1 VIQVKVCDEDTVD
14 HVCQIKN
21 AMTTAHPTGLSILV
35 LSRIV
40 TSHVTALGV
49 LILLGAII
57 STSIQERKIGK
68 LLLID
73 HVNSTVKHDSSTAD
87 LCNDARSADV
97 LTST

>member
-1 VIQVKVCDEDTVD
+1 MVQMEVRDENAVD
-14 HVCQIKN
+14 HICKIKH
-21 AMTTAHPTGLSILV
+21 AITTIHSRVLLEV
-35 LSRIV
+35 LS

-49 LILLGAII
+49 LILLGVI

-87 LCNDARSADV
+87 FCNDAASADV
-97 LTST
+97 LTCT